1 MRRIASNFRV
11 RFTLCTLVLAVIA
24 ALIYTIPVLATPS
37 FQITNDLMVLTLSP
51 GQSYSVPITITDVS
65 SNEPMNPKIEVDGL
79 GEALD
84 GSTLAVPAS
93 QDTSPFSARN
103 FCSVDKNTISI
114 QPGGSQTVTVT
125 VSVPAGTQ
133 PSEYYA
139 AVYIYNQPSSTDTTG
154 IQTGSIVP
162 VLLTVPGFTASQS
175 ATMSGPTVPQTAAGQ
190 TITTTSLLQ
199 NTGNCRISA
208 ASDTFTLYNSAGTQ
222 VAQTVIPLASPSI
235 LPNYSRQFVASF
247 SGQPTGNYTVKSTI
261 TLGNGASLAAQT
273 VSLNVVQTTTSN
285 QTTAPTISSF
295 TPTSGGSG
303 TQVTI
308 TGTGFTNATG
318 VGFGGVAAASFTISS
333 GTQIIAT
340 VGNGS
345 NGAVTVTGPGGTATS
360 SGNFTFTPMP
370 VISSFSP
377 ISAGSNMTVTISGN
391 NFTGATAV
399 TFGGANAASFNVQS
413 ATQITAVVGTGTTGV
428 IKITTPN
435 GVATSTGTFTFA
447 AAPTIGS
454 FSPSTGGS
462 GTSVIINGTNFTGAT
477 AVTFGGT
484 NAASFTVQSATQI
497 NAIVDGGATGNI
509 SITTP
514 GGTVTSSGSFTFNS
528 AATST
533 TKTTTTATKTASG
546 ATTPLNLTS
555 LTPLTITTGNLNSIT
570 SANGNQNGNKTGI
583 DSSSLL
589 DFHIN
594 DGDSPQ
600 GDASTQDGVIVNLT
614 GVSGSGDIIIAKY
627 LGEPSDSAAFDDN
640 VMNGGT
646 GHSAMKFVY
655 VQIKGY
661 VSGTGHVTV
670 SYPDSESGAFSPG
683 SLILAY
689 YFNNRW
695 NLCTNMMDSV
705 VNHTISGDVPVYAM
719 LNGAAIGVG
728 GTATGTTVAG
738 LPVNG
743 QSNNSGSGI
752 SWSAVAIVIGAVA
765 VTGIVVIVLV
775 EMKKRKIRQAGVDK

>member
-1 MRRIASNFRV
+1 MRRLINKSKIR
-11 RFTLCTLVLAVIA
+11 LIICTLVFAMIA
-24 ALIYTIPVLATPS
+24 ALIVAVPVSAAPS

-84 GSTLAVPAS
+84 GSATAIPAS

-103 FCSVDKNTISI
+103 FCSVNTKTVSI
-114 QPGGSQTVTVT
+114 QPGGSQTVNAT
-125 VSVPAGTQ
+125 VSVPAGVQ

-139 AVYIYNQPSSTDTTG
+139 AIYIYNPPSSTDTTG

-162 VLLTVPGFTASQS
+162 VILTVPGFAASLS
-175 ATMSGPTVPQTAAGQ
+175 AAMTGINVPQTTAGQ
-190 TITTTSLLQ
+190 SIAVTSILQ
-199 NTGNCRISA
+199 NTGNSRISA
-208 ASDTFTLYNSAGTQ
+208 ASDVVTLYNSSGTQ
-222 VAQTVIPLASPSI
+222 VAQTTIALSSPSI
-235 LPNYSRQFVASF
+235 LPNYSRQFLAYFTAQSN
-247 SGQPTGNYTVKSTI
+247 GNYSVKSTI
-261 TLGNGASLAAQT
+261 TLGSGTALAAKT
-273 VSLNVVQTTTSN
+273 VSFNVTQTTTGS
-285 QTTAPTISSF
+285 QIAAPTISSF
-295 TPTSGGSG
+295 TPTSGGSA

-318 VGFGGVAAASFTISS
+318 VGFGGVAAANFSISS
-333 GTQIIAT
+333 DTQIVAT
-340 VGNGS
+340 VGSGS
-345 NGAVTVTGPGGTATS
+345 SGAVTVTSPGGTATS
-360 SGNFTFTPMP
+360 SGNFTFVPVP

-377 ISAGSNMTVTISGN
+377 ISAGSNMTVTISGS

-399 TFGGANAASFNVQS
+399 TFGGVNAASFNVQS
-413 ATQITAVVGTGTTGV
+413 ATQITAVVGTGSTGV
-428 IKITTPN
+428 IKVTTPN

-454 FSPSTGGS
+454 FSPNTGGS

-484 NAASFTVQSATQI
+484 NAANFTVQSATQI

-509 SITTP
+509 GITTP
-514 GGTVTSSGSFTFNS
+514 GGTVTSSGTFTFNNS
-528 AATST
+528 AATS

-594 DGDSPQ
+594 DGDSAQ

-661 VSGTGHVTV
+661 ASGTGHVTL
-670 SYPDSESGAFSPG
+670 SYADSEASAFSPG

-695 NLCTNMMDSV
+695 NLCTNMMESV
-705 VNHTISGDVPVYAM
+705 VNNTISGDVPVYAM

-728 GTATGTTVAG
+728 GTANSTTVAG
-738 LPVNG
+738 MPVNG
-743 QSNNSGSGI
+743 QNNNSGSGI
-752 SWSAVAIVIGAVA
+752 SWSAVAIIIGAVA

-775 EMKKRKIRQAGVDK
+775 ETKKKKSRQAGVDK